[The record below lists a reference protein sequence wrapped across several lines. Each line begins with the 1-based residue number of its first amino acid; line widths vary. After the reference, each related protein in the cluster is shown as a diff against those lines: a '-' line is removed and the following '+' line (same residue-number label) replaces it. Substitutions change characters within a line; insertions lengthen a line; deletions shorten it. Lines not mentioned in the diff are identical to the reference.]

1 MYTFDYDLFLWLN
14 FDGGAVID
22 SVMKAISTPAVW
34 AWLYLL
40 ILYLVWR
47 KAGWRQTLLFL
58 AMVGAAVGL
67 SDMIAGIFKHTGLLG
82 DVWPSFPVRLRP
94 MHTPE
99 LEGLV
104 HVVKSGGRFGTV
116 SGHAATM
123 TDMAVLAIPAVRR
136 RWFAWLMITVVVLIC
151 YSRIY
156 LGYHFPIDIS
166 LGVLTGLVS
175 GAAMLLLFRWMVKR
189 WVVNRTRVGGSPS

>member
-1 MYTFDYDLFLWLN
+1 MNYTFDYPLFLWLN
-14 FDGGAVID
+14 FDGGAVMDKIM
-22 SVMKAISTPAVW
+22 VTVSTPAVW
-34 AWLYLL
+34 AWLYIL
-40 ILYLVWR
+40 ILYIVYR
-47 KAGWRQTLLFL
+47 NYGWRGAIFFL
-58 AMVGAAVGL
+58 VTAAIAVGL
-67 SDMIAGIFKHTGLLG
+67 GDMISGIFKHSGPLKHL
-82 DVWPSFPVRLRP
+82 WASFPARLRP

-189 WVVNRTRVGGSPS
+189 WVVNRARGSPL

>member
-40 ILYLVWR
+40 ILYMVWR
-47 KAGWRQTLLFL
+47 KSGWRQTLLFL

-94 MHTPE
+94 MHS
-99 LEGLV
+99 EGLDFATNGYYTSYV
-104 HVVKSGGRFGTV
+104 NGTV
-116 SGHAATM
+116 SAHTATIVAI
-123 TDMAVLAIPAVRR
+123 TIIGIYAVAR
-136 RWFAWLMITVVVLIC
+136 RWFTPLMIFVAILIC

-156 LGYHFPIDIS
+156 LACHFPQDIL
-166 LGVLTGLVS
+166 LGALLGAVAGLCGVW
-175 GAAMLLLFRWMVKR
+175 MFRGVIRITTK
-189 WVVNRTRVGGSPS
+189 TR

>member
-1 MYTFDYDLFLWLN
+1 MHYTFDYPLFLWLN
-14 FDGGAVID
+14 FDGGAVMDKIM
-22 SVMKAISTPAVW
+22 VAVSTPAVW
-34 AWLYLL
+34 AWLYIL
-40 ILYLVWR
+40 ILYIVYR
-47 KAGWRQTLLFL
+47 NYGWRGAIFFL
-58 AMVGAAVGL
+58 VTAAIAVGL
-67 SDMIAGIFKHTGLLG
+67 GDMISGIFKHSGPLKHL
-82 DVWPSFPVRLRP
+82 WASFPARLRP

-156 LGYHFPIDIS
+156 LACHFPQDIV
-166 LGVLTGLVS
+166 LGLAV
-175 GAAMLLLFRWMVKR
+175 GAICGYLMYLLWRKLDILLK
-189 WVVNRTRVGGSPS
+189 NS

>member
-1 MYTFDYDLFLWLN
+1 MNYTFDYPLFLWLN
-14 FDGGAVID
+14 FDGGPVMDAV
-22 SVMKAISTPAVW
+22 MLAFSTPAFW

-47 KAGWRQTLLFL
+47 EYGWRGVLIFFV
-58 AMVGAAVGL
+58 AAAVAVGL
-67 SDMIAGIFKHTGLLG
+67 GDIISGIFKHSGLLKG
-82 DVWPSFPVRLRP
+82 LWPSFPVRPRP

-104 HVVKSGGRFGTV
+104 HFIREGGPNGTV

-123 TDMAVLAIPAVRR
+123 TAMALMSIVAISR
-136 RWFAWLMITVVVLIC
+136 RWFSTLMIVAVVAIC

-156 LGYHFPIDIS
+156 LGYHFPVDIA
-166 LGVLTGLVS
+166 LGVVTGIVS
-175 GAAMLLLFRWMVKR
+175 ALPMVWMFKWAQRRWA
-189 WVVNRTRVGGSPS
+189 N